1 MAGVP
6 AVAPLRRGVAVA
18 VLVLGAAAP
27 RQRRVARLLYRVD
40 QVEANLCSH
49 VETGRGGDT
58 SIRDTPARI
67 SLPAAARRGWRGSGR
82 GPG

>member
-18 VLVLGAAAP
+18 VAVLGAAAP

-40 QVEANLCSH
+40 QVEANL
-49 VETGRGGDT
+49 
-58 SIRDTPARI
+58 
-67 SLPAAARRGWRGSGR
+67 
-82 GPG
+82 